1 MKVSEYLAE
10 WLEAQE
16 LCVQRSTY
24 ESLTVYFNRHLIPYF
39 ETLNIELADLK
50 PKHVQAYAKLK
61 LKSGRLDGKQGGLSL
76 VTVRKHIS
84 VLKQALNDAVLSEC
98 IPNNPAN
105 FVKLPKQ
112 KNKLTERT
120 VLLTAAE
127 AQDVINAFDG
137 HPLQAAVFIALY
149 YGLRKSELLGLRWSA
164 IDFQRNTLVINHTV
178 VKNLTIECK
187 DSTKTE
193 SSRRTFQL
201 LPEVKEILSQMREKS
216 STSSDYIF
224 CRDDGSPMR
233 PDTLTRS
240 FQRVLHQHNLPQM
253 RFHDLRHSTAS
264 ILLDKGWSLEDIKNW
279 LGHSDIET
287 TSNIYVHYGRC
298 RQVLMANTLAGTFA
312 I

>member
-1 MKVSEYLAE
+1 MKVSEYLTE

-16 LCVQRSTY
+16 LCIQRSTY

-39 ETLNIELADLK
+39 EALNIELADLK
-50 PKHVQAYAKLK
+50 AKHVQAYAKLK

-76 VTVRKHIS
+76 VSVQKHIS
-84 VLKQALNDAVLSEC
+84 VLKQALNDAVVAEY
-98 IPNNPAN
+98 IPNNPAS

-127 AQDVINAFDG
+127 AQEVINAFDG
-137 HPLQAAVFIALY
+137 HPLQAAVVITLY

-164 IDFQRNTLVINHTV
+164 IDFQRNTLIINHTV
-178 VKNLTIECK
+178 VKSLTIECK

-201 LPEVKEILSQMREKS
+201 LPEVKEMLLQMRENCH
-216 STSSDYIF
+216 TSGEYIF
-224 CRDDGSPMR
+224 CREDGSPMR

-240 FQRVLHQHNLPQM
+240 FQRVLHRHNLPMM

-298 RQVLMANTLAGTFA
+298 RQILMANTLVGTFA